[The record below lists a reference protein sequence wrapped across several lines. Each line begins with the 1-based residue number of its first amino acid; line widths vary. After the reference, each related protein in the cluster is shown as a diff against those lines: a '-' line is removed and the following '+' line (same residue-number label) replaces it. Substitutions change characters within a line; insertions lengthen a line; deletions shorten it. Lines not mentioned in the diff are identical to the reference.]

1 VLEVILKECL
11 SASILIGIYAI
22 NTLPVY
28 VEYPAALIV
37 NLSSSNSTGSHW
49 VAIYINE
56 NRQGHYF
63 DSFGRN
69 PPKSIQLFYK
79 VTVHYIM

>member
-1 VLEVILKECL
+1 MLEVILKECL

-37 NLSSSNSTGSHW
+37 NLSSSTSTGSHW
-49 VAIYINE
+49 IAIYINE

-63 DSFGRN
+63 DPFGRN
-69 PPKSIQLFYK
+69 PPKSVQLFYN